1 MSKLGNQTI
10 CQNFQKKNKLQKEK
24 TRGNLSERV
33 KRKRRVVSEVFYRNE

>member
-24 TRGNLSERV
+24 LEVTWV
-33 KRKRRVVSEVFYRNE
+33 KEWNENAK